1 MTTLTASATI
11 GDRFAAGS
19 GRFPLSGVQALIRLI
34 VDVRRADLAQG
45 LDTAAFVSGYEGSP
59 LAGLDL
65 ELQRREQLLAEHD
78 IVFRPAVNEELAA
91 TAVQGTQL
99 VAGHEDARVAGIT
112 GFWYGKSPGV
122 DRASDALRH
131 ANLIG
136 THPRG
141 GAVAFV
147 GDDPAAKSST
157 VPGASEFLLA
167 DLGMPVLYPA
177 DPQDIVDLGRH
188 AVAMSRA
195 SGLWVALKIVATV
208 ADGVGLVEADPGRV
222 TPAAHHG
229 RPFAH
234 QPNARM
240 LQPALSEMERSR
252 EGIRREVAIAYARAN
267 SVNRVE
273 NFGAAPRTGIVAG
286 GKTYLELRQALRIIG
301 LDEAELS
308 ARGMRLLHLGM
319 IHPLIPDQIEEFAA
333 GLDEIIVVEE
343 KRPFVE
349 SAVKQIL
356 YGRPDAP
363 RVSGRGHAGEPLF
376 PPEGE
381 LDADLIA
388 RGLAERLGGPQF
400 PTVDTWRARTTKP
413 RPVTQLPLVARTPYF
428 CSGCPHNSS
437 TKAPAGSMVGGG
449 IGCHALVLMMEPN
462 AVGEVIGLTQMG
474 GEGAQ
479 WIGMEPFLRT
489 RKHLL
494 QNIGDGT
501 FHHSGSLAVRAA
513 IASGADITYKLLY
526 NSAVAMTGGQ
536 DAVGAMAIPALTRAL
551 AAEGVRR
558 IIVTTGEPRRYRQ
571 RSFRLRHGR
580 LAGIA
585 EVWPRDRLAEA
596 QQALSSVHGVT
607 VLIHDQE
614 CATELRRKRKRGK
627 APEPP
632 QHVVIN
638 ERVCE
643 GCGDCGQQ
651 SNCLSV
657 QPVDTDFGRK
667 TTIDQSSCNKDFSCL
682 AGDCPA
688 FVEVRPAGTRS
699 RRRTAAPLGAADLP
713 APAARFDVDA
723 APHTT
728 RITGVGGTGIVTV
741 SQILAAAAGFAG
753 REVRTLD
760 QIGLAQ
766 KGGAV
771 VSDVKISASPL
782 PAASKAAAGECDL
795 YLGCDLLVAADPK
808 NLTAADAART
818 VAVVSTTK
826 VPTGRMVTDPGSAFP
841 DVDAIAG
848 QIRRAAGGRDPIL
861 LDARRLAVTLLGTDQ
876 FANML
881 LVGAAYQAGALPLP
895 AEAIEQAV
903 GLERSRGRRQ
913 PAGVPPRPAGGRRP
927 GRFCRGRG
935 RPDGQARGPSRRRGR
950 GAAGG
955 AGRGARGLG
964 AGPAG
969 PRPDRRPGRLP
980 EPALCRRLRRARPAR
995 LPGRARRRPG
1005 QHRAVRT
1012 GRALPVQAHGLQGR
1026 VRGGPA
1032 VPRPAARR
1040 DGRGR
1045 VRARRHGEL
1054 PASPAGPAGPGPAPQ
1069 DPSRPLVQAGLWA
1082 AGGDEGPA
1090 RHAFRPVRP
1099 YSCPP
1104 PRARAGHRVP
1114 RGRGGPARP
1123 PDRGHPGRLRPH
1135 RGPARPGPRLRA
1147 DQDRQRRSL
1156 PRAAARRP
1164 GRAADRGRSPWLADA
1179 RLACPGRRC

>member
-34 VDVRRADLAQG
+34 VDVRRTDRAQG

-65 ELQRREQLLAEHD
+65 ELERREQLLAEHD

-195 SGLWVALKIVATV
+195 SGLWVALKVVATV

-222 TPAAHHG
+222 VPAVDHG
-229 RPFAH
+229 RTFAH

-252 EGIRREVAIAYARAN
+252 EGIRREVSIAYARTN
-267 SVNRVE
+267 GVNRME

-301 LDEAELS
+301 LDETELR

-356 YGRPDAP
+356 YGRPHAP
-363 RVSGRGHAGEPLF
+363 RVTGRGHAGEPLF
-376 PPEGE
+376 PSEGE

-388 RGLAERLGGPQF
+388 RGLAERLGGPRF
-400 PTVDTWRARTTKP
+400 PTVDTWRARNAKP
-413 RPVTQLPLVARTPYF
+413 RTVTQLPLVARTPYF

-437 TKAPAGSMVGGG
+437 TKVPAGSMVGGG
-449 IGCHALVLMMEPN
+449 IGCHALVLMMEPD
-462 AVGEVIGLTQMG
+462 AVGEITGLTQMG

-558 IIVTTGEPRRYRQ
+558 IIVTTGEPGRYRQ
-571 RSFRLRHGR
+571 RSFRRQHGR

-596 QQALSSVHGVT
+596 QQALSSVPGVT

-627 APEPP
+627 APTPP
-632 QHVVIN
+632 QSVMIN

-657 QPVDTDFGRK
+657 QPIDTDFGRK

-682 AGDCPA
+682 AGDCPS
-688 FVEVRPAGTRS
+688 FVEVRPAGTRP
-699 RRRTAAPLGAADLP
+699 RRRTAAPLNAADLP
-713 APAARFDVDA
+713 APVAWFDVDA

-741 SQILAAAAGFAG
+741 SQILAAAAGFAS

-808 NLTAADAART
+808 NLAAADAART

-841 DVDAIAG
+841 DVEAIVG
-848 QIRRAAGGRDPIL
+848 QIGQAAGGRDPIL

-881 LVGAAYQAGALPLP
+881 LIGAAYQAGALPLP
-895 AEAIEQAV
+895 AEAIEQAIELNAVAVEANLQAFRHGRQAVADPAALAEVVDALTVRPPARPRDEAAERLAAQV
-903 GLERSRGRRQ
+903 GA
-913 PAGVPPRPAGGRRP
+913 PAGSELDRLVRDRTADLAGYQNLRYADVYAGLVRRIYQAEHAVAPASTALSE
-927 GRFCRGRG
+927 
-935 RPDGQARGPSRRRGR
+935 QVARYLYKLM
-950 GAAGG
+950 AYKDEYEV
-955 AGRGARGLG
+955 ARLSLDPGLG
-964 AGPAG
+964 AMVEAEFGPGATVSY
-969 PRPDRRPGRLP
+969 RLHP
-980 EPALCRRLRRARPAR
+980 PVLRALGLRRKIR
-995 LPGRARRRPG
+995 L
-1005 QHRAVRT
+1005 
-1012 GRALPVQAHGLQGR
+1012 
-1026 VRGGPA
+1026 GP
-1032 VPRPAARR
+1032 
-1040 DGRGR
+1040 
-1045 VRARRHGEL
+1045 
-1054 PASPAGPAGPGPAPQ
+1054 
-1069 DPSRPLVQAGLWA
+1069 W
-1082 AGGDEGPA
+1082 
-1090 RHAFRPVRP
+1090 FRPVFWLLGAMKVLRGTP
-1099 YSCPP
+1099 FDPFG
-1104 PRARAGHRVP
+1104 RTRV
-1114 RGRGGPARP
+1114 R
-1123 PDRGHPGRLRPH
+1123 RLERE
-1135 RGPARPGPRLRA
+1135 LITEY
-1147 DQDRQRRSL
+1147 
-1156 PRAAARRP
+1156 RAAMENLLPHLTEDTLADCVRIAALPDLVR
-1164 GRAADRGRSPWLADA
+1164 GYEQIKIASVDRYRTHLHADLAALGAADAHRASPT
-1179 RLACPGRRC
+1179 PG

>member
-11 GDRFAAGS
+11 GDRFAADT
-19 GRFPLSGVQALIRLI
+19 GRFPMSGVQALVRLI
-34 VDVRRADLAQG
+34 LDVRRADLAQG

-141 GAVAFV
+141 GAVAFI

-157 VPGASEFLLA
+157 VPGASEYLLA

-208 ADGVGLVEADPGRV
+208 ADGLGLVDADPGRM
-222 TPAAHHG
+222 TPAADHG
-229 RPFAH
+229 QAFAH

-267 SVNRVE
+267 GVNRVE

-286 GKTYLELRQALRIIG
+286 GKTYLELRQALAIIG
-301 LDEAELS
+301 LDETELN
-308 ARGMRLLHLGM
+308 ARGMRLLHLRMIHPLIPDQIEEFAAGLDETELVARGMRLLHLRM

-343 KRPFVE
+343 KRQFVE

-376 PPEGE
+376 PPDGE

-400 PTVDTWRARTTKP
+400 PAVQAWRARTGTP
-413 RPVTQLPLVARTPYF
+413 RTVTQLPLLARTPYF

-437 TKAPAGSMVGGG
+437 IKVPAGSMVGGG
-449 IGCHALVLMMEPN
+449 IGCHALVLMMEPD
-462 AVGEVIGLTQMG
+462 AVGEVTGLTQMG

-558 IIVTTGEPRRYRQ
+558 IIVTTGEPRQYRRRQ
-571 RSFRLRHGR
+571 YRRQHGP
-580 LAGIA
+580 LASIA

-596 QQALSSVHGVT
+596 QETLSGISGVT

-614 CATELRRKRKRGK
+614 CATELRRKRKRGL
-627 APEPP
+627 APEPARR
-632 QHVVIN
+632 VMIN

-643 GCGDCGQQ
+643 GCGDCGQK

-657 QPVDTDFGRK
+657 QPADTDFGRK
-667 TTIDQSSCNKDFSCL
+667 TMIDQSSCNKDFSCL
-682 AGDCPA
+682 AGDCPS
-688 FVEVRPAGTRS
+688 FVEVRPAAGR
-699 RRRTAAPLGAADLP
+699 RQHRRTA
-713 APAARFDVDA
+713 
-723 APHTT
+723 
-728 RITGVGGTGIVTV
+728 
-741 SQILAAAAGFAG
+741 
-753 REVRTLD
+753 
-760 QIGLAQ
+760 
-766 KGGAV
+766 
-771 VSDVKISASPL
+771 
-782 PAASKAAAGECDL
+782 
-795 YLGCDLLVAADPK
+795 
-808 NLTAADAART
+808 
-818 VAVVSTTK
+818 
-826 VPTGRMVTDPGSAFP
+826 
-841 DVDAIAG
+841 
-848 QIRRAAGGRDPIL
+848 
-861 LDARRLAVTLLGTDQ
+861 
-876 FANML
+876 
-881 LVGAAYQAGALPLP
+881 
-895 AEAIEQAV
+895 
-903 GLERSRGRRQ
+903 
-913 PAGVPPRPAGGRRP
+913 
-927 GRFCRGRG
+927 
-935 RPDGQARGPSRRRGR
+935 
-950 GAAGG
+950 
-955 AGRGARGLG
+955 
-964 AGPAG
+964 
-969 PRPDRRPGRLP
+969 
-980 EPALCRRLRRARPAR
+980 
-995 LPGRARRRPG
+995 
-1005 QHRAVRT
+1005 
-1012 GRALPVQAHGLQGR
+1012 
-1026 VRGGPA
+1026 
-1032 VPRPAARR
+1032 
-1040 DGRGR
+1040 
-1045 VRARRHGEL
+1045 
-1054 PASPAGPAGPGPAPQ
+1054 
-1069 DPSRPLVQAGLWA
+1069 
-1082 AGGDEGPA
+1082 
-1090 RHAFRPVRP
+1090 
-1099 YSCPP
+1099 
-1104 PRARAGHRVP
+1104 
-1114 RGRGGPARP
+1114 
-1123 PDRGHPGRLRPH
+1123 
-1135 RGPARPGPRLRA
+1135 
-1147 DQDRQRRSL
+1147 
-1156 PRAAARRP
+1156 
-1164 GRAADRGRSPWLADA
+1164 
-1179 RLACPGRRC
+1179 

>member
-11 GDRFAAGS
+11 GDRFAADT
-19 GRFPLSGVQALIRLI
+19 GRFPMSGVQALVRLI
-34 VDVRRADLAQG
+34 LDVRRADLAQG

-141 GAVAFV
+141 GAVAFI

-157 VPGASEFLLA
+157 VPGASEYLLA

-177 DPQDIVDLGRH
+177 DPQDIVDLGRR

-208 ADGVGLVEADPGRV
+208 ADGVGLVEAGPGRV
-222 TPAAHHG
+222 SPAADHG
-229 RPFAH
+229 GPYAH

-240 LQPALSEMERSR
+240 LQPGLSEMERSR
-252 EGIRREVAIAYARAN
+252 EGIRREAAIAYARAN
-267 SVNRVE
+267 GVNRVE
-273 NFGAAPRTGIVAG
+273 DFGAAPRVGIVAG

-308 ARGMRLLHLGM
+308 ARGMRLLHLRM

-349 SAVKQIL
+349 SAVKHIL

-363 RVSGRGHAGEPLF
+363 RVTGRGHAGEPLF
-376 PPEGE
+376 PPDGE

-400 PTVDTWRARTTKP
+400 PAVQAWRARTGTP
-413 RPVTQLPLVARTPYF
+413 RTVTQLPLLARTPYF

-437 TKAPAGSMVGGG
+437 IKVPAGSMVGGG
-449 IGCHALVLMMEPN
+449 IGCHALVLMMEPD
-462 AVGEVIGLTQMG
+462 AVGEVTGLTQMG

-513 IASGADITYKLLY
+513 IASGADITFKLLY

-580 LAGIA
+580 LADIA
-585 EVWPRDRLAEA
+585 EVWPRDRLSEA
-596 QQALSSVHGVT
+596 QQVLSTLHGVT

-627 APEPP
+627 AAEPP
-632 QHVVIN
+632 QHVMIN

-682 AGDCPA
+682 AGDCPS
-688 FVEVRPAGTRS
+688 FVEVRPAGTRP
-699 RRRTAAPLGAADLP
+699 RRRTATPLSATDLP
-713 APAARFDVDA
+713 APTPRFDLDA
-723 APHTT
+723 DPQTPHTT

-741 SQILAAAAGFAG
+741 SQVLAAAAGFAG

-782 PAASKAAAGECDL
+782 PVASKAAAGECDL

-808 NLTAADAART
+808 NLTVADPART

-841 DVDAIAG
+841 DVDEIAG
-848 QIRRAAGGRDPIL
+848 QIRQAIGGRDPVL

-876 FANML
+876 YANML

-895 AEAIEQAV
+895 AEAIEQAI
-903 GLERSRGRRQ
+903 GLN
-913 PAGVPPRPAGGRRP
+913 GVAV
-927 GRFCRGRG
+927 
-935 RPDGQARGPSRRRGR
+935 DVNLQAFRRGR
-950 GAAGG
+950 QAVADPAAFAELVDAMTVRLPACPRNEAAERLADQVGAPPGSELDRLVRDRTADLASYQNLRYAEAYAGLVQRVY
-955 AGRGARGLG
+955 AAERA
-964 AGPAG
+964 AGPASTMLSEQVARYLYKLMAYKDEYEVARLSLDPQLGSAVEAEFG
-969 PRPDRRPGRLP
+969 PGSTVSYRLHP
-980 EPALCRRLRRARPAR
+980 PVLRALGLRRKIR
-995 LPGRARRRPG
+995 L
-1005 QHRAVRT
+1005 
-1012 GRALPVQAHGLQGR
+1012 
-1026 VRGGPA
+1026 GP
-1032 VPRPAARR
+1032 
-1040 DGRGR
+1040 
-1045 VRARRHGEL
+1045 
-1054 PASPAGPAGPGPAPQ
+1054 
-1069 DPSRPLVQAGLWA
+1069 W
-1082 AGGDEGPA
+1082 
-1090 RHAFRPVRP
+1090 FRPVFRMLRTMKVLRGTAWDP
-1099 YSCPP
+1099 FG
-1104 PRARAGHRVP
+1104 RTRV
-1114 RGRGGPARP
+1114 R
-1123 PDRGHPGRLRPH
+1123 RLERD
-1135 RGPARPGPRLRA
+1135 LITEY
-1147 DQDRQRRSL
+1147 
-1156 PRAAARRP
+1156 RAAMEAMIASLTEDNLAECARI
-1164 GRAADRGRSPWLADA
+1164 AALPDLVRGYEQIKIASAARYRTELHAALVTLRTAD
-1179 RLACPGRRC
+1179 GRRG

>member
-11 GDRFAAGS
+11 GDRFAADS

-34 VDVRRADLAQG
+34 VDVRRADRAQG

-222 TPAAHHG
+222 TPAADHG

-267 SVNRVE
+267 GVNRVE

-301 LDEAELS
+301 LDETELS

-363 RVSGRGHAGEPLF
+363 RVTGRGHVGEPLF

-388 RGLAERLGGPQF
+388 RGLAERLGGPRF
-400 PTVDTWRARTTKP
+400 PTVDTWRARTAKP
-413 RPVTQLPLVARTPYF
+413 RTVTQLPLVARTPYF

-437 TKAPAGSMVGGG
+437 TKVPAGSMVGGG
-449 IGCHALVLMMEPN
+449 IGCHALVLMMEPD
-462 AVGEVIGLTQMG
+462 AVGEITGLTQMG

-558 IIVTTGEPRRYRQ
+558 IIVTTGEPGRYRQ
-571 RSFRLRHGR
+571 RSFRRQHGR

-596 QQALSSVHGVT
+596 QQALSGV
-607 VLIHDQE
+607 
-614 CATELRRKRKRGK
+614 RR
-627 APEPP
+627 
-632 QHVVIN
+632 H
-638 ERVCE
+638 
-643 GCGDCGQQ
+643 
-651 SNCLSV
+651 
-657 QPVDTDFGRK
+657 
-667 TTIDQSSCNKDFSCL
+667 
-682 AGDCPA
+682 CP
-688 FVEVRPAGTRS
+688 
-699 RRRTAAPLGAADLP
+699 
-713 APAARFDVDA
+713 
-723 APHTT
+723 H
-728 RITGVGGTGIVTV
+728 
-741 SQILAAAAGFAG
+741 
-753 REVRTLD
+753 
-760 QIGLAQ
+760 
-766 KGGAV
+766 
-771 VSDVKISASPL
+771 
-782 PAASKAAAGECDL
+782 
-795 YLGCDLLVAADPK
+795 
-808 NLTAADAART
+808 
-818 VAVVSTTK
+818 
-826 VPTGRMVTDPGSAFP
+826 
-841 DVDAIAG
+841 
-848 QIRRAAGGRDPIL
+848 
-861 LDARRLAVTLLGTDQ
+861 
-876 FANML
+876 
-881 LVGAAYQAGALPLP
+881 
-895 AEAIEQAV
+895 
-903 GLERSRGRRQ
+903 
-913 PAGVPPRPAGGRRP
+913 PRPG
-927 GRFCRGRG
+927 
-935 RPDGQARGPSRRRGR
+935 
-950 GAAGG
+950 
-955 AGRGARGLG
+955 
-964 AGPAG
+964 
-969 PRPDRRPGRLP
+969 
-980 EPALCRRLRRARPAR
+980 
-995 LPGRARRRPG
+995 
-1005 QHRAVRT
+1005 VR
-1012 GRALPVQAHGLQGR
+1012 
-1026 VRGGPA
+1026 
-1032 VPRPAARR
+1032 
-1040 DGRGR
+1040 D
-1045 VRARRHGEL
+1045 
-1054 PASPAGPAGPGPAPQ
+1054 
-1069 DPSRPLVQAGLWA
+1069 
-1082 AGGDEGPA
+1082 
-1090 RHAFRPVRP
+1090 
-1099 YSCPP
+1099 
-1104 PRARAGHRVP
+1104 
-1114 RGRGGPARP
+1114 
-1123 PDRGHPGRLRPH
+1123 
-1135 RGPARPGPRLRA
+1135 
-1147 DQDRQRRSL
+1147 
-1156 PRAAARRP
+1156 
-1164 GRAADRGRSPWLADA
+1164 
-1179 RLACPGRRC
+1179 

>member
-1 MTTLTASATI
+1 MTTLTASATT
-11 GDRFAAGS
+11 GDRFAADS

-34 VDVRRADLAQG
+34 VDVRRADRAQG

-65 ELQRREQLLAEHD
+65 ELERREQLLAEHD

-136 THPRG
+136 THPQG

-208 ADGVGLVEADPGRV
+208 ADGVGLVEADPRRA
-222 TPAAHHG
+222 TPAADHG
-229 RPFAH
+229 QPFAH

-267 SVNRVE
+267 AVNRVE

-363 RVSGRGHAGEPLF
+363 RVTGRGHAGDPLF
-376 PPEGE
+376 PSEGE

-388 RGLAERLGGPQF
+388 RGLAERLGGPRF
-400 PTVDTWRARTTKP
+400 PTVDTWRAGTAKP
-413 RPVTQLPLVARTPYF
+413 RVVTQLPLVARTPYF

-437 TKAPAGSMVGGG
+437 TKVPAGSMVGGG
-449 IGCHALVLMMEPN
+449 IGCHALVLMMEPD
-462 AVGEVIGLTQMG
+462 AVGEVTGLTQMG

-558 IIVTTGEPRRYRQ
+558 IIITTGEPRQYRRRQ
-571 RSFRLRHGR
+571 YRRQHGP
-580 LAGIA
+580 LASIA
-585 EVWPRDRLAEA
+585 EAWPRDRLAEA
-596 QQALSSVHGVT
+596 QETLSRISGVT

-614 CATELRRKRKRGK
+614 CATELRRKRKRGL
-627 APEPP
+627 APEPL
-632 QHVVIN
+632 QRVMIN

-657 QPVDTDFGRK
+657 QPIDTDFGRK

-682 AGDCPA
+682 AGDCPS
-688 FVEVRPAGTRS
+688 FVEVRPAVGR
-699 RRRTAAPLGAADLP
+699 RQHRRTAPPLNPEDLP
-713 APAARFDVDA
+713 EPAARFDVDA

-826 VPTGRMVTDPGSAFP
+826 VPTGRMVTDPGIAFP

-895 AEAIEQAV
+895 AEAIEQAI
-903 GLERSRGRRQ
+903 GLN
-913 PAGVPPRPAGGRRP
+913 GVAVEANL
-927 GRFCRGRG
+927 
-935 RPDGQARGPSRRRGR
+935 QAFRRGR
-950 GAAGG
+950 QAVADPAALAEVVDVLTVRPPARPRDEAAERLAAQVGAPAGSELDRLVRDRTADLVCYQNLDYADAY
-955 AGRGARGLG
+955 AGLVRRVYQAERAAAPASTALSEQVARYLYKLMAYKDEYEVARLSLDPGLG
-964 AGPAG
+964 AVVEAEFGPGATVSY
-969 PRPDRRPGRLP
+969 RLHP
-980 EPALCRRLRRARPAR
+980 PVLRALGLRRKIR
-995 LPGRARRRPG
+995 L
-1005 QHRAVRT
+1005 
-1012 GRALPVQAHGLQGR
+1012 
-1026 VRGGPA
+1026 GP
-1032 VPRPAARR
+1032 
-1040 DGRGR
+1040 
-1045 VRARRHGEL
+1045 
-1054 PASPAGPAGPGPAPQ
+1054 
-1069 DPSRPLVQAGLWA
+1069 W
-1082 AGGDEGPA
+1082 
-1090 RHAFRPVRP
+1090 FRPVFGLLGAMKVLRGTSFDP
-1099 YSCPP
+1099 FG
-1104 PRARAGHRVP
+1104 RTRV
-1114 RGRGGPARP
+1114 R
-1123 PDRGHPGRLRPH
+1123 RLERE
-1135 RGPARPGPRLRA
+1135 LITEY
-1147 DQDRQRRSL
+1147 
-1156 PRAAARRP
+1156 RAAVEDLLARLTGDTLANCVRI
-1164 GRAADRGRSPWLADA
+1164 AALPDLVRGYEQIKIASIDRYRIQLHAALAALRTADA
-1179 RLACPGRRC
+1179 HRASPTPG